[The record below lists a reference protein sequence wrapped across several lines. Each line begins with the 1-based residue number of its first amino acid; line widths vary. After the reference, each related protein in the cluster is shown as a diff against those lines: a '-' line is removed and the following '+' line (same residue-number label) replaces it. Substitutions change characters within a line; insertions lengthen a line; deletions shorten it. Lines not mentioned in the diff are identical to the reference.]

1 MSQRRLGI
9 DFGHTGIKVTEASV
23 DKDVTTIHWQG
34 VVPVRSGAIA
44 SGILTDEF
52 LDTLGADLK
61 TLLAENKIKTKAAIA
76 GVNAVGNVF
85 AARTSIEYHHPK
97 DIRHHI
103 GNMVRHDAKIM
114 GVQLEDVVIDLAV
127 LDETM
132 TDSDRHLDLFV
143 CAVRGGALD
152 RINKVIA
159 KAGLRLMGVDINA
172 LASLRVLKT
181 FPRGMG
187 QVDVTVDIGADVT
200 SVLIHENG
208 KPVHLQ
214 LHTGVAG
221 RDADMKIAE
230 AMQEE
235 DVTSVLAHKVRKDRD
250 FRANAG
256 LENYYSTL
264 RGLIDSEITR
274 YLQSRRTAEGV
285 SGITIIGAG
294 ALIPGLRES
303 ISRAIDV
310 PVVVGQLDENLAGDV
325 QQYEKGQLVSVDYTA
340 SIGLATGGII

>member
-1 MSQRRLGI
+1 MSRRLGI

-23 DKDVTTIHWQG
+23 EKDVVTIHWQG

-52 LDTLGADLK
+52 VDSLGTDLK
-61 TLLAENKIKTKAAIA
+61 AMLQENKIKTKAVIA

-85 AARTSIEYHHPK
+85 ASRTLLEHHNPK
-97 DIRHHI
+97 DIRSHI
-103 GNMVRHDAKIM
+103 TNMVRHDSKIM
-114 GVQLEDVVIDLAV
+114 GAQLDDVVIDLAV
-127 LDETM
+127 LDETF
-132 TDSDRHLDLFV
+132 TDTESHLDLFV
-143 CAVRGGALD
+143 CAVRGEALD
-152 RINKVIA
+152 QISRLIS
-159 KAGLRLMGVDINA
+159 KAGLRLIGVDLNA
-172 LASLRVLKT
+172 LASLRAIKT

-187 QVDVTVDIGADVT
+187 QVDVTIDIGADVT

-221 RDADMKIAE
+221 RDADWKIAD

-235 DVTSVLAHKVRKDRD
+235 DITSVLAHKVRKDRD

-256 LENYYSTL
+256 LDNYYSTL
-264 RGLIDSEITR
+264 RGLIDSEIAR
-274 YLQSRRTAEGV
+274 YLQTRRTAEGV
-285 SGITIIGAG
+285 SGITLIGGG
-294 ALIPGLRES
+294 ALTPGLREA

-310 PVVVGQLDENLAGDV
+310 PVVVGQLDESLAGEV

-340 SIGLATGGII
+340 SIGLATGGSI